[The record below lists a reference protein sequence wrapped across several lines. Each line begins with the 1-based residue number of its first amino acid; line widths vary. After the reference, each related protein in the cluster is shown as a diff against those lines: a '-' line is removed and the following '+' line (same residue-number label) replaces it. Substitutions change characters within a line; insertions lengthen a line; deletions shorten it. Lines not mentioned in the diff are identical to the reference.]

1 MRGGAPT
8 APIHQQKDSMPT
20 CDSRNPP
27 VIQAQHTRKA
37 IASWVAVGAFFFSA
51 CAAAVASPSLH
62 DGRAITHASAV
73 DEAMRPTTTSALDF
87 GDTHFD
93 NACPGANGVSCDDV
107 ILSSGLLDGSL
118 ADNLYGYAAGA
129 RESAEAESATAL
141 GATLQQ
147 SATEDDATALPQP
160 SWTVMLGLGLLGIG
174 VSRYGIAS
182 VRRLLNG
189 PAAQPVKAN
198 GIMPAGEA
206 TGYASH
212 LVPTQCAVA
221 QPAVLRRAPV
231 VDTALP
237 GLCT

>member
-1 MRGGAPT
+1 
-8 APIHQQKDSMPT
+8 MPT
-20 CDSRNPP
+20 CDAQNPP
-27 VIQAQHTRKA
+27 VIEAQHTRKT
-37 IASWVAVGAFFFSA
+37 IASWFAIGALLFSA
-51 CAAAVASPSLH
+51 CAAAVASPSFD
-62 DGRAITHASAV
+62 DGRVGTHARAA
-73 DEAMRPTTTSALDF
+73 DEAMRPTTASALDF
-87 GDTHFD
+87 GNTHFD

-107 ILSSGLLDGSL
+107 ILSSGLLDSNL

-129 RESAEAESATAL
+129 RESAEPESATAL
-141 GATLQQ
+141 GATVEQ

-182 VRRLLNG
+182 VRRLLNA
-189 PAAQPVKAN
+189 PAAQPVKPN

-206 TGYASH
+206 TGYALH

-221 QPAVLRRAPV
+221 QPTVLRRASV
-231 VDTALP
+231 IDTALP